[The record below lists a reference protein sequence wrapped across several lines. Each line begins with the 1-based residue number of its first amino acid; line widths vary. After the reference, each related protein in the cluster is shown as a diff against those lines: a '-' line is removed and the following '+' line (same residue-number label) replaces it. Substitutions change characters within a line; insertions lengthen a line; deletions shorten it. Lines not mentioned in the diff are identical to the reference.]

1 MLLPSLVR
9 RTSRKCLARHAK
21 RIPALA
27 TRNLGHYRPPAG
39 GGKPACCIF
48 HVAMRI
54 VVRGSCA
61 ASCLCAR
68 ESRVR
73 VEPHWLLLHHPG
85 QRTWGAVGRKASREN
100 HRCGRVTHRY
110 TPRPS
115 FRPACKYRRKVWRG
129 LMLCPAWQG
138 GRNPGVVKQSS
149 VQRWADHDRLA
160 SSAMDVSHCSPA
172 LTLFLSRLVHNFS
185 SSLVAAPRR
194 VAPSAG

>member
-21 RIPALA
+21 RIRALA

-73 VEPHWLLLHHPG
+73 VEPHWLLLHDPG
-85 QRTWGAVGRKASREN
+85 QRTWGAVVRKASREN

-129 LMLCPAWQG
+129 LMLCPA
-138 GRNPGVVKQSS
+138 
-149 VQRWADHDRLA
+149 
-160 SSAMDVSHCSPA
+160 
-172 LTLFLSRLVHNFS
+172 
-185 SSLVAAPRR
+185 
-194 VAPSAG
+194 